1 MINKAKQSQTSSLH
15 LNNKAALGVAL
26 AALCFTPGLGVQRA
40 FAAPAEV
47 PVSAPAVQTVTGTVV
62 DATGEPIIGA
72 SVKVKGSNTGAVTDI
87 DGNFTLRANT
97 GAEIEIS
104 YVGMTTQTFRVVEGQ
119 SSYNITL
126 QDNTDALN
134 EVVVVGYGA
143 QKRVNLTGAV
153 SSINADKISESR
165 PITNV
170 SQALAGLAAGVTVRS
185 GNNQPGN
192 DNATIRVRGVGTLN
206 DAGPLVI
213 VDGVEAGIN
222 TVDPND
228 IESMSILKDAASASI
243 YGSRAA
249 NGVILIT
256 TKKGEAGNVKVNY
269 NGYVSFES
277 MRKTLEPVSD
287 YATYMELVNEGMK
300 NTNPNASLPFSQE
313 KIDEWRNSPTDLLH
327 PNTNWVDETFKS
339 ATATNHTLSVSGGSD
354 RIRFFTSFGYN
365 YNPGI
370 MPNAAYQRYSA
381 RVKVEADVKKWL
393 TVGVNASGFR
403 GETEAGA
410 RVQNDIF
417 TYASATTPG
426 MVFVA
431 PDGRFGYPANPED
444 SGQSYNNNP
453 IARTQQVQGKNQ
465 VNNLRVGFTGIV
477 RPYEG
482 VSITANYNYQLR
494 DTRQRNKPKWV
505 YYWDFANEQIM
516 QTNERANINLSY
528 SAPRLERFFWD
539 AVARWDKK
547 FGDLEMNLMAG
558 YSSELYRSSTLIA
571 SRDQLLD
578 LNLWALNAATGTS
591 NASGATTEWS
601 MQSWFGRVN
610 LNWANRYLLELN
622 IRRDGSSRFASGN
635 RWGTFPSV
643 SAGWRLDQESFM
655 QGLVEKG
662 INSLKFRVSY
672 GSLGNNSIDNYET
685 QAVYDLYN
693 YNLNSTVATG
703 LAIYQLANPNLKW
716 ESTHVFNVGADFAF
730 LNNRLFGGFDWFY
743 KKTDN
748 ILMDLPAPAVHG
760 TSAIPTVN
768 AAQVS
773 NKGIEL
779 TLNWND
785 RIGNVN
791 YGATFNGSYV
801 KNNIDKFKGKG
812 PEGRDGST
820 TVKWEGHAIGT
831 LFMLRNDG
839 IIQTQE
845 QLDVVTEM
853 LKNDK
858 SAFAYVNYKPG
869 QGPQMGDLMYR
880 DLDGDGKITA
890 EDREVVWEGGRN
902 PRFLLSLNLHAEWK
916 GIDFSML
923 LESSLGA
930 KAYFNQTHYNTAQV
944 RVGYQI
950 NKEIADGRWYEG
962 RTTPASYPRLLDY
975 NTKTNTVASDF
986 YLSSLDYL
994 KIRNL
999 TLGYTLPK
1007 AWTRKID
1014 IDRVRIYG
1022 SLENFFTFTGF
1033 KGFDPEVSNMTY
1045 PTMRQAVVGL
1055 NVSF

>member
-1 MINKAKQSQTSSLH
+1 MINKAKQSQTSSMH

-256 TKKGEAGNVKVNY
+256 TKKGEAGNIKVNY

-655 QGLVEKG
+655 QGLIEKG

>member
-1 MINKAKQSQTSSLH
+1 MINKAKQSQTSSMH

-655 QGLVEKG
+655 QGLIEKG

>member
-256 TKKGEAGNVKVNY
+256 TKKGEAGNVKINY

-558 YSSELYRSSTLIA
+558 YSSELYRSSTLSA

>member
-47 PVSAPAVQTVTGTVV
+47 PVSAPAVQTVTGTVI

-97 GAEIEIS
+97 GDEIEIS

-610 LNWANRYLLELN
+610 LNWSNRYLLELN

-655 QGLVEKG
+655 QGLIEKG

-869 QGPQMGDLMYR
+869 KGPQMGDLMYR

-890 EDREVVWEGGRN
+890 DDREVVWEGGRN

>member
-1 MINKAKQSQTSSLH
+1 MH

-591 NASGATTEWS
+591 NASGGTTEWS

-655 QGLVEKG
+655 QGLIEKG

>member
-206 DAGPLVI
+206 NAGPLVI

-256 TKKGEAGNVKVNY
+256 TKKGEAGNVKINY

-558 YSSELYRSSTLIA
+558 YSSELYRSSTLSA

>member
-610 LNWANRYLLELN
+610 LNWSNRYLLELN

-655 QGLVEKG
+655 QGLIEKG